1 MFKCEVCQKE
11 FSNKGG
17 CVTHERTCKKVFPY
31 REEIKKLYNDDLLC
45 IKQIAKKF
53 GVGNIIVSNVL
64 GENVRT
70 PSEGAIIGHKKYP
83 NSFKHSNETKDVLR
97 EKRLEFMKNNPEK
110 TSWRQKNISYPEKL
124 FLNKINEI
132 GWSEKYSIVREFS
145 VFPFFIDFAFVN
157 EMVAVEIDGSQHL
170 LEERKKKDQIKDE
183 VLNKQ
188 GWCVIR
194 ISEREIKKNI
204 DETIEKLEV
213 ILLSSIMEKKYEF
226 GVVQSPKLT
235 LEKKRKYEFG
245 VIKLPKLSIKKERLI
260 NGLTEG
266 ELNRMVKGR
275 KVERPPYT
283 ELIKSVEEIGYL
295 ATGKKYGVS
304 DNAIRKWLRFY
315 LKYEK

>member
-1 MFKCEVCQKE
+1 MYKCEICEKVL
-11 FSNKGG
+11 SNKGG
-17 CVTHERTCKKVFPY
+17 LVTHQKTCEKVFHLKD
-31 REEIKKLYNDDLLC
+31 EIKKLYVDELWSIRNLC
-45 IKQIAKKF
+45 DKYE
-53 GVGNIIVSNVL
+53 VGKGIIT
-64 GENVRT
+64 E
-70 PSEGAIIGHKKYP
+70 IIGGLVRNYSESGKIGRKRFPQSHTEESKQK
-83 NSFKHSNETKDVLR
+83 LR
-97 EKRLEFMKNNPEK
+97 EKRLEFMKNHPEK
-110 TSWRQKNISYPEKL
+110 TAWRTKNISYPEKV

-170 LEERKKKDQIKDE
+170 LEERKKKDQIKDV

-245 VIKLPKLSIKKERLI
+245 VIKLPKLSVKKERQI

-266 ELNRMVKGR
+266 ELNRMLKGR